1 MDYGIDALAE
11 AIRLAGVV
19 VIATAV
25 ALEWLDERRHSAL
38 LLISVGMLLLS
49 VGSIAVLVAT
59 VAPIAARLEEPV
71 LPLALEYFRTTTH
84 GPQLLTPILPAIYAL
99 LLAEGLR
106 LVESPGLRRGLCWML
121 AVTLVAILALM
132 AAGGHVAT
140 SRLEHLGMA
149 LQIVHMS
156 TGVAWVALVLALLP
170 RVLRREPLSDLLNRV
185 GNVALMLVL
194 ALFAS
199 GIGSAWIHGAPLPW
213 PMDEAYS
220 QLLLLKTG
228 TLLLALAAAGW
239 NRFVELRPPV
249 VNEPGIR
256 RILSLEACV
265 LLAALILAAWL
276 TRTPP
281 PG

>member
-1 MDYGIDALAE
+1 MNYGIDALAE

-19 VIATAV
+19 VMATAV
-25 ALEWLDERRHSAL
+25 ALEWLDHRRHSAL
-38 LLISVGMLLLS
+38 LLISAGVLLLS
-49 VGSIAVLVAT
+49 VGSLAVLVAT
-59 VAPIAARLEEPV
+59 VAPIAARLEESV

-84 GPQLLTPILPAIYAL
+84 GPQLLTPILPAVYAL

-106 LVESPGLRRGLCWML
+106 VVDAPGLRRGLCWML
-121 AVTLVAILALM
+121 TATLVAILALM
-132 AAGGHVAT
+132 AAGGHVAS
-140 SRLEHLGMA
+140 SRLEHLGMV
-149 LQIVHMS
+149 LQIVHMV
-156 TGVAWVALVLALLP
+156 TAVAWVALVLALLP
-170 RVLRREPLSDLLNRV
+170 RMLRRDPLADLLGRV
-185 GNVALMLVL
+185 GNFALALVL

-213 PMDEAYS
+213 PMDDAYG

-256 RILSLEACV
+256 RILALETCI
-265 LLAALILAAWL
+265 LFAALMLAAWL